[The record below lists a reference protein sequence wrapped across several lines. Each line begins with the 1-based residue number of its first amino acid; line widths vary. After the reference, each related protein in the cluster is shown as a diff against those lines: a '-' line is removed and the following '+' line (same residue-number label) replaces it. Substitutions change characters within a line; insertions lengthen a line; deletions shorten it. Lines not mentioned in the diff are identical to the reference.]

1 MDCSRIH
8 NLEMKE
14 FALTILKSACNN
26 SKIVHKDKNYTE
38 IYYNQL
44 IPANFENMEIANYN
58 EHLKSKYNK
67 NYQDTLEYIVDELK
81 EPYKIS
87 NLSVNE
93 LNSME
98 LFYKL
103 SGESMESF
111 YEGITTQVKV
121 INVMTNEK
129 YSGLRVSTDSGIE
142 GKIDIKDIK
151 DLGPDEQVMN
161 PEELKTIAKVGM

>member
-26 SKIVHKDKNYTE
+26 SKIPHKDKNYTE

-44 IPANFENMEIANYN
+44 VPSNFENMEIVNYN
-58 EHLKSKYNK
+58 DHLKSKYNK
-67 NYQDTLEYIVDELK
+67 LYLDTLNLIVEELK
-81 EPYKIS
+81 EPFKIK
-87 NLSVNE
+87 NLIVSE
-93 LNSME
+93 LAGME

-121 INVMTNEK
+121 INVMSNEK
-129 YSGLRVSTDSGIE
+129 
-142 GKIDIKDIK
+142 
-151 DLGPDEQVMN
+151 
-161 PEELKTIAKVGM
+161 